1 MINTKYSN
9 ECLMSKLSEWLE
21 YMILQM
27 VVEQKII
34 FLVSILDAIFLPLK
48 EKCKIKSL
56 PLY

>member
-1 MINTKYSN
+1 
-9 ECLMSKLSEWLE
+9 MSKLSEWLE

-48 EKCKIKSL
+48 EKYKIKSL